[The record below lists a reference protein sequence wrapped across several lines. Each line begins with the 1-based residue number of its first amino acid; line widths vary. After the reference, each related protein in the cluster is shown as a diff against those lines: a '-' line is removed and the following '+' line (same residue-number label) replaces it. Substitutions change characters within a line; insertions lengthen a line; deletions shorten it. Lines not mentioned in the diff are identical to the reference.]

1 MGWFFFYKT
10 TGWVDWAIT
19 LTTAPDNIVG
29 TAGNDTINGYIG
41 AANSTLTPAD
51 VINGGAGRDT
61 LNVTIDAAGSA
72 LNSADIQNI
81 EVVNVRAL
89 AAATVDASQIVG
101 LQEVNLD
108 RGTASL
114 TITNLAKDASVGLIG
129 NGVAAL
135 GALTASYVA
144 AATSANI
151 SVTGGTGATAAGA
164 VTILDGAGLTSAVI
178 TGSNGA
184 NTLASVAF
192 GTGPGTA
199 DNVKAVTVDAQ
210 SNLTTGNITGLVAN
224 STITV
229 EGAGRANI
237 GTLQATNVIAVDA
250 SASTGGV
257 TATLN
262 DVTGI
267 KFIGGSGDDIVTTGA
282 VLAGTA
288 SVDAGAG
295 TADRL
300 VVANST
306 HVSAAV
312 GKFYQGFEQL
322 QVQDGVSVDVEHL
335 AAGNT
340 IDTIRINDGAGA
352 TTVTNLSAAQAANV
366 QILAANAAGA
376 ITIGVKDATV
386 AGQIDTVNA
395 ALTTTTAAGVAN
407 NIDLTGLTLA
417 GVEKLVLDGN
427 GTVAASTGT
436 VTLTTAN
443 AISLDS
449 IILNNAGVN
458 TITIA
463 GAHGATNLVVDAS
476 GSTGATTI
484 DASAYNTTTGAQLFG
499 GSGNDF
505 IEGSARSDIING
517 GAGND
522 LIGGTA
528 ITGTVGAVTA
538 VAASTAT
545 DILTGGAGNDTFA
558 IGFVNAF
565 ANMSKITDL
574 DLGTNAATGRVD
586 SLIFDQAFAGAA
598 TIVTLSTAQQ
608 AAVTGA
614 ADLAA
619 ATVAVLGVAG
629 TAGNVAQFT
638 YGSDTYLLVNGD
650 GNATYDFAAD
660 AIINITGVV
669 GTLDASDITLI

>member
-1 MGWFFFYKT
+1 
-10 TGWVDWAIT
+10 
-19 LTTAPDNIVG
+19 
-29 TAGNDTINGYIG
+29 
-41 AANSTLTPAD
+41 
-51 VINGGAGRDT
+51 
-61 LNVTIDAAGSA
+61 
-72 LNSADIQNI
+72 
-81 EVVNVRAL
+81 
-89 AAATVDASQIVG
+89 
-101 LQEVNLD
+101 
-108 RGTASL
+108 
-114 TITNLAKDASVGLIG
+114 
-129 NGVAAL
+129 
-135 GALTASYVA
+135 
-144 AATSANI
+144 
-151 SVTGGTGATAAGA
+151 
-164 VTILDGAGLTSAVI
+164 
-178 TGSNGA
+178 
-184 NTLASVAF
+184 
-192 GTGPGTA
+192 
-199 DNVKAVTVDAQ
+199 
-210 SNLTTGNITGLVAN
+210 
-224 STITV
+224 
-229 EGAGRANI
+229 
-237 GTLQATNVIAVDA
+237 
-250 SASTGGV
+250 
-257 TATLN
+257 
-262 DVTGI
+262 
-267 KFIGGSGDDIVTTGA
+267 
-282 VLAGTA
+282 
-288 SVDAGAG
+288 
-295 TADRL
+295 
-300 VVANST
+300 
-306 HVSAAV
+306 
-312 GKFYQGFEQL
+312 
-322 QVQDGVSVDVEHL
+322 
-335 AAGNT
+335 
-340 IDTIRINDGAGA
+340 
-352 TTVTNLSAAQAANV
+352 
-366 QILAANAAGA
+366 
-376 ITIGVKDATV
+376 
-386 AGQIDTVNA
+386 
-395 ALTTTTAAGVAN
+395 

-427 GTVAASTGT
+427 GSVAASTGT

-463 GAHGATNLVVDAS
+463 GAHGATNIHADAS

-528 ITGTVGAVTA
+528 IAGTVGAVTA

-608 AAVTGA
+608 AVVTGA